1 MVKVKRLLLN
11 KTVYIISIILI
22 ILLSILFINFNQT
35 IIKSTEKTK
44 NKLEQIEDISKID
57 TLASFIANS
66 SVIYLSNLAI
76 EDLKEK
82 ILLDFQNRFIEAIVI
97 KDNYLNE
104 NLLIAHRTENNKIL
118 FVKKLPKK
126 YFKYYNSIKKDII
139 ENKTY
144 TKNKLG
150 TITIY
155 YKSFNTYGNLIN
167 LTQKEKDYLKEKKIL
182 YTCIHPNWMPL
193 GKLEEDKHL
202 GISSDIVKLISNEL
216 NINIELIETKTW
228 GDSLDLLRN
237 KKCDFSPLTTENRLK
252 KEYLNFTKEYL
263 NLNIVVATRPN
274 VPFFDNLKHLKEEK
288 FAVIKNY
295 SLLKDL
301 KEQYPKIDFIEVNSL
316 KEGLKKVKQE
326 KVFGYIDNSLVINHA
341 IQKEYLDDIFISGKL
356 KGEMKLAIATRKE
369 LLILNGIFEK
379 LVLNLNEDIKQNI
392 FNKWIVNNYQI
403 KTDYT
408 LVWQLMIVSLFI
420 IFITLYWNRKL
431 SNLNKQLEEQ
441 RNHAYEASKA
451 KAKFLANMSHEIRT
465 PMNAIINISH
475 LLLES
480 NLKKQQYEYT
490 KKIEKSANSLL
501 RIINDI
507 LDFSKIEAGKI
518 EFKYDVFSLREL
530 INDCID
536 SIDSFL
542 DKKNLEFS
550 LEYDSNLNEYYYGDK
565 LRISQVL
572 INILHNAVKF
582 TNTGYVKLKVQQKD
596 KNHLNFEIEDSG
608 IGLTKKEQKNIFN
621 SFVQGDSSSSKKY
634 KGTGLGLAITKELI
648 QLMDGKI
655 SIKSKKDKGT
665 TFSFFIKLKK
675 STKEECFNPIIKKP
689 DFTNKKIL
697 LVEDNKINQ
706 QIITA
711 LLKGTKAQVRIA
723 FCGQEAIDIIK
734 EKSSFNLILMDIQMP
749 DLDGYETTKK
759 IRQINKEIPIIAITA
774 NSFEEDIEKAINSGM
789 DAHLKKPIEIQKL
802 YATLEKYI

>member
-1 MVKVKRLLLN
+1 MKKLLFN
-11 KTVYIISIILI
+11 KLVFILFILFIIIC
-22 ILLSILFINFNQT
+22 SILFIDFNQN
-35 IIKSTEKTK
+35 INNSTEKTK
-44 NKLEQIEDISKID
+44 NKLEQIEDINKID

-66 SVIYLSNLAI
+66 SVIYISNLAI
-76 EDLKEK
+76 NDLKEK
-82 ILLDFQNRFIEAIVI
+82 IHLDFQNSFIEAIVI
-97 KDNYLNE
+97 KDSYLKE
-104 NLLIAHRTENNKIL
+104 NLLIAYRDKENNVE
-118 FVKKLPKK
+118 FVKTLPKRYSK
-126 YFKYYNSIKKDII
+126 NFNKIEKNII
-139 ENKTY
+139 ENKNY

-155 YKSFNTYGNLIN
+155 YKSFDNYKYLID
-167 LTQKEKDYLKEKKIL
+167 LTKEEKDYLKKKKIL
-182 YTCIHPNWMPL
+182 YTCIHPDWMPL
-193 GKLEEDKHL
+193 GKIKNNKHI
-202 GISSDIVKLISNEL
+202 GISSDIVKIISNEL
-216 NINIELIETKTW
+216 NINVELIKTKSW
-228 GDSLDLLRN
+228 EESLNLLKN
-237 KKCDFSPLTTENRLK
+237 KKCDFSPLTTKNERK
-252 KEYLNFTKEYL
+252 KEYLDFTKEFL
-263 NLNIVVATRPN
+263 NLNIVVATRVN
-274 VPFFDNLKHLKEEK
+274 VPFFDNLKYLKKET
-288 FAVIKNY
+288 FAVTKNY
-295 SLLKDL
+295 SLLKEL

-326 KVFGYIDNSLVINHA
+326 EVFGYIDNSLVINHA

-369 LLILNGIFEK
+369 LLTLNGIFEK

-392 FNKWIVNNYQI
+392 FNKWIVSNYQI

-408 LVWQLMIVSLFI
+408 LVWQLTIVSLFI
-420 IFITLYWNRKL
+420 ILITLYWNRKL

-441 RNHAYEASKA
+441 RNHAYEASRA

-501 RIINDI
+501 RIIDDI

-518 EFKYDVFSLREL
+518 EFKYAVFSLREL

-542 DKKNLEFS
+542 DKKDLEFS

-596 KNHLNFEIEDSG
+596 KDHLNFEIEDSG
-608 IGLTKKEQKNIFN
+608 IGITKKEQKNIFN
-621 SFVQGDSSSSKKY
+621 SFVQGDISSSKKY

-648 QLMDGKI
+648 ELMDGKI
-655 SIKSKKDKGT
+655 SIKSKKDIGT
-665 TFSFFIKLKK
+665 TFSFFIKLKN
-675 STKEECFNPIIKKP
+675 STKEEYFNPIIEKP

-711 LLKGTKAQVRIA
+711 LLKGTKAQVKIA
-723 FCGQEAIDIIK
+723 FCGHEAIDIIK
-734 EKSSFNLILMDIQMP
+734 ETSSFNLILMDIQMP

-789 DAHLKKPIEIQKL
+789 DAHLKKPIEIEKL
-802 YATLEKYI
+802 YATLKEYI